1 LLPTA
6 GGTGGALT
14 YVTTADFKS
23 NYGANRSFVLD
34 LLNQASLGKG
44 FDSASFQVFL
54 NGTLIS
60 NNMFNN
66 LAAAQAFFS
75 SNLINLGNWA
85 GGLADIKLVFDL
97 TDSSSEGFSF
107 NYAFASENGGTING
121 APGPIAGGGL
131 PGLILVFG
139 GLLIWWRRR
148 SIKKG
153 SAAFAAASAIM
164 NFTPPHQLVARKQL
178 EGRIFWSC

>member
-1 LLPTA
+1 MKLQRQ
-6 GGTGGALT
+6 
-14 YVTTADFKS
+14 VS
-23 NYGANRSFVLD
+23 ANSSFVLD

-97 TDSSSEGFSF
+97 TDSSSEGF
-107 NYAFASENGGTING
+107 GGTING

-131 PGLILVFG
+131 PGLIL
-139 GLLIWWRRR
+139 
-148 SIKKG
+148 
-153 SAAFAAASAIM
+153 
-164 NFTPPHQLVARKQL
+164 
-178 EGRIFWSC
+178 GRVLN